1 MEITPPMTEERSD
14 SLCTLFEP
22 RGCPTPGACSASHII
37 ERLGAALMIAE
48 SALAIKSSLRD
59 GEQAKVQRSLE
70 LVRDAVK
77 SLAPHSTTAQRA
89 MTEERSDSPHT
100 EAMMEVTD
108 EMINRFL
115 SWPLPDSVCS
125 DLCVTQRDYGKAQG
139 WPKRVGTNLLTA
151 DEARQMLEYV
161 LSLSA

>member
-1 MEITPPMTEERSD
+1 MNTTEQLRIA
-14 SLCTLFEP
+14 LRALT
-22 RGCPTPGACSASHII
+22 
-37 ERLGAALMIAE
+37 AALN
-48 SALAIKSSLRD
+48 D
-59 GEQAKVQRSLE
+59 GSDPDE
-70 LVRDAVK
+70 VR
-77 SLAPHSTTAQRA
+77 QRA
-89 MTEERSDSPHT
+89 EFMARAVTEHLDGQDDL
-100 EAMMEVTD
+100 AMMEVTD